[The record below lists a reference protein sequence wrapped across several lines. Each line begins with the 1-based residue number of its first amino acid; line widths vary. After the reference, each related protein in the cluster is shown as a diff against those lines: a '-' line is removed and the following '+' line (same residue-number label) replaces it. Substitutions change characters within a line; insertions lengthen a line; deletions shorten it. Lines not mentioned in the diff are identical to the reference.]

1 MKDLQGKTAVVTG
14 AASGIGKAL
23 ALDLAR
29 RGMNLVLADLEA
41 GPMEAAEAEIRALST
56 ETMPVEVL
64 AVPTDVAELAAMQA
78 LADAAWE
85 RFGAVH
91 VVCNNAGVALGGPLQ
106 DATHQDWEWVMG
118 VNLWGVIHGVE
129 AFVPRMIA
137 QKQGGHIVNTAS
149 MAGLIASKGLGI
161 YNTTKYAVVG
171 LSETLAKDLRDD
183 GIGVSVL
190 CPMGVSTRIRESER
204 NRPEALGGGSAPDS
218 HGGPDLLGRYLP
230 PEEISAMVVEAIENG
245 RLYVPT
251 HYEGLEFWQRRAARI
266 GDSFPKPPG

>member
-106 DATHQDWEWVMG
+106 DATHQDWEWVLG

-171 LSETLAKDLRDD
+171 LSETLAKDLRDE

-190 CPMGVSTRIRESER
+190 CPMGVTTRIRESER
-204 NRPEALGGGSAPDS
+204 NRPSSLGGGHAPDS
-218 HGGPDLLGRYLP
+218 HGGPELLGRYLSA
-230 PEEISAMVVEAIENG
+230 EEVSKLAMEAIENE

-251 HYEGLEFWQRRAARI
+251 HSEGLEFWERRAQRI
-266 GDSFPKPPG
+266 AQAFPPPP

>member
-1 MKDLQGKTAVVTG
+1 MKDFQGKTAVVTG

-41 GPMEAAEAEIRALST
+41 GPMEAAETEIRALST

-64 AVPTDVAELAAMQA
+64 AVSTDVAELASVQA
-78 LADAAWE
+78 LAAAAWD

-91 VVCNNAGVALGGPLQ
+91 VVCNNAGVAIGGPLQ
-106 DATHQDWEWVMG
+106 DATHADWEWVMG

-137 QKQGGHIVNTAS
+137 QQQGGHVVNTAS

-171 LSETLAKDLRDD
+171 LSETLAKDLRDE

-190 CPMGVSTRIRESER
+190 CPMGVTTRIRESER
-204 NRPEALGGGSAPDS
+204 NRPPSLGGGKALDS
-218 HGGPDLLGRYLP
+218 HGGPDLLGRYLSTQ
-230 PEEISAMVVEAIENG
+230 EVSNLVMEAIENG

-251 HYEGLEFWQRRAARI
+251 HSEGLEFWERRAQRI
-266 GDSFPKPPG
+266 AQAFPPPP